1 MTWHAKC
8 DMKVLALISGGKD
21 SCYNAWICEK
31 YGHEIVALGN
41 LLPLEDDREEL
52 DSYMYQTVGHGLIE
66 AYSKCTGLPL
76 FRRKI
81 RGSSVN
87 QDLIYEEGG
96 EGSGDEVEDLMA
108 LVVYAKQH
116 TPCIGAV
123 ASGAIASDYQRS
135 RVERVCGRLGLVS
148 LFSSPLQFT
157 RGWNNSTVVRPFC
170 FSASQLRVCRIS
182 LEKRGNVI
190 S

>member
-1 MTWHAKC
+1 MTWHAVC
-8 DMKVLALISGGKD
+8 DMKVFALISGGKD
-21 SCYNAWICEK
+21 SCYNALLCER

-41 LLPLEDDREEL
+41 LLPLEDDRQEL

-87 QDLIYEEGG
+87 QKLIYEE
-96 EGSGDEVEDLMA
+96 ENASSGDEVEDLMA
-108 LVVYAKQH
+108 LVVYAKKH
-116 TPCIGAV
+116 MPCIEAV

-135 RVERVCGRLGLVS
+135 RVERVCARLGLVS
-148 LFSSPLQFT
+148 LAYMWHVPQEKLLRDMVGLF
-157 RGWNNSTVVRPFC
+157 VVL
-170 FSASQLRVCRIS
+170 SW
-182 LEKRGNVI
+182 
-190 S
+190 

>member
-116 TPCIGAV
+116 TPCSGAV
-123 ASGAIASDYQRS
+123 AAGAIASDYQRS

-148 LFSSPLQFT
+148 LAYMWHEPQAKLLKDMVGS
-157 RGWNNSTVVRPFC
+157 
-170 FSASQLRVCRIS
+170 
-182 LEKRGNVI
+182 
-190 S
+190 